1 MLGLHKLHFAKQ
13 LGTLVKPLLPR
24 IQPFNLPN
32 IQACVSCKN
41 CKNDEESEIDDVEPE
56 IDEPE
61 IDGEKK
67 VETRSKPKIIRHF
80 DSGQK
85 IIREIDDGEPEIDEP
100 EVDGEKKVETRPQPK
115 IIRQFDSGQK
125 MICEID
131 DVEPEV
137 DGEKEVEKIRK
148 RSQPNNFRHF
158 DSKQKMILMEAFVE
172 NAWPNLEMKTK
183 LSEKIGIKVKG
194 VASWFERTRFKN
206 GVKRP
211 TKTNV
216 SSTFQLFS
224 FLVLRIVFSNIM
236 LQLNI
241 KNATQI

>member
-1 MLGLHKLHFAKQ
+1 VKHTGSADSNNAGNNDEATENKSDVVGLD
-13 LGTLVKPLLPR
+13 TLVHVANGLYE
-24 IQPFNLPN
+24 
-32 IQACVSCKN
+32 N

-61 IDGEKK
+61 VDGEKK
-67 VETRSKPKIIRHF
+67 VETMFETRSQPNMFRHF
-80 DSGQK
+80 DAGQK
-85 IIREIDDGEPEIDEP
+85 IIREIDDDEP
-100 EVDGEKKVETRPQPK
+100 EVEGKKKVEIFRT
-115 IIRQFDSGQK
+115 
-125 MICEID
+125 
-131 DVEPEV
+131 
-137 DGEKEVEKIRK
+137 
-148 RSQPNNFRHF
+148 RSQPNIFRHF
-158 DSKQKMILMEAFVE
+158 DSNQKLVLMEAFVK

-194 VASWFERTRFKN
+194 VTSWFERTRFKN

-241 KNATQI
+241 KNAT

>member
-61 IDGEKK
+61 VDGEKK
-67 VETRSKPKIIRHF
+67 VETMFETRSQPNMFRHF

-85 IIREIDDGEPEIDEP
+85 IIREIDDDEP
-100 EVDGEKKVETRPQPK
+100 EVEGKKKVEMFRT
-115 IIRQFDSGQK
+115 
-125 MICEID
+125 
-131 DVEPEV
+131 
-137 DGEKEVEKIRK
+137 
-148 RSQPNNFRHF
+148 RSQPNIFRHF
-158 DSKQKMILMEAFVE
+158 DSKQKIILMEAFVE

-194 VASWFERTRFKN
+194 VTSWFERTRFKN

-216 SSTFQLFS
+216 STFQLFS
-224 FLVLRIVFSNIM
+224 FLVLRIDFSNVTTSMFELKIE
-236 LQLNI
+236 
-241 KNATQI
+241 NATQI

>member
-1 MLGLHKLHFAKQ
+1 MSFELPLKNVDAP
-13 LGTLVKPLLPR
+13 TLRALILDNLL
-24 IQPFNLPN
+24 
-32 IQACVSCKN
+32 
-41 CKNDEESEIDDVEPE
+41 DD
-56 IDEPE
+56 DY
-61 IDGEKK
+61 EK
-67 VETRSKPKIIRHF
+67 
-80 DSGQK
+80 
-85 IIREIDDGEPEIDEP
+85 
-100 EVDGEKKVETRPQPK
+100 
-115 IIRQFDSGQK
+115 
-125 MICEID
+125 
-131 DVEPEV
+131 EV

-148 RSQPNNFRHF
+148 RSQPINFRHF

-194 VASWFERTRFKN
+194 VTSWFERTRFKN

-216 SSTFQLFS
+216 STFQLFS

-241 KNATQI
+241 KNAT

>member
-1 MLGLHKLHFAKQ
+1 MLGLQKLHFAEY
-13 LGTLVKPLLPR
+13 LGILEKPLLPQ

-32 IQACVSCKN
+32 IQACVSCRN

-61 IDGEKK
+61 VDGEKK

-80 DSGQK
+80 DTGQK
-85 IIREIDDGEPEIDEP
+85 IIREID
-100 EVDGEKKVETRPQPK
+100 EVE
-115 IIRQFDSGQK
+115 S
-125 MICEID
+125 
-131 DVEPEV
+131 EV
-137 DGEKEVEKIRK
+137 DGEKEVERIRT
-148 RSQPNNFRHF
+148 RSQPNIFRHF
-158 DSKQKMILMEAFVE
+158 DSKQKIILMEAFVE

-194 VASWFERTRFKN
+194 VTSWFERTRFKN

-216 SSTFQLFS
+216 STFQLFS
-224 FLVLRIVFSNIM
+224 FLVLQIIFGNFTTSIFE
-236 LQLNI
+236 LKI
-241 KNATQI
+241 ENAT

>member
-1 MLGLHKLHFAKQ
+1 MLGLQKLHFAKQ
-13 LGTLVKPLLPR
+13 LDILVKPLLPR

-61 IDGEKK
+61 VDGEKK
-67 VETRSKPKIIRHF
+67 VETRSQPKIICHF

-85 IIREIDDGEPEIDEP
+85 IIREIDDVEPEIDEP
-100 EVDGEKKVETRPQPK
+100 EVDGEKKVKTRSHPK
-115 IIRQFDSGQK
+115 IISHFDSGQK
-125 MICEID
+125 VIREID
-131 DVEPEV
+131 EVESEV
-137 DGEKEVEKIRK
+137 DGEKEVERIRT
-148 RSQPNNFRHF
+148 RSQPNIFRHF
-158 DSKQKMILMEAFVE
+158 DSKQKIILMEAFVE

-194 VASWFERTRFKN
+194 VTSWFERTRFKN

-216 SSTFQLFS
+216 STFQLFS
-224 FLVLRIVFSNIM
+224 FLVLQLFLIIL
-236 LQLNI
+236 LQVCLS
-241 KNATQI
+241 

>member
-1 MLGLHKLHFAKQ
+1 MLGLHKLYFAKQ
-13 LGTLVKPLLPR
+13 LGILVKPLLPR

-61 IDGEKK
+61 VDGEKK
-67 VETRSKPKIIRHF
+67 VETRSQPKIIRHF

-85 IIREIDDGEPEIDEP
+85 IIREID
-100 EVDGEKKVETRPQPK
+100 EVG
-115 IIRQFDSGQK
+115 
-125 MICEID
+125 
-131 DVEPEV
+131 PEV

-194 VASWFERTRFKN
+194 VTSWFERTRFKN

-216 SSTFQLFS
+216 STFQLFS
-224 FLVLRIVFSNIM
+224 FLVLRIDFSNVTTSMFELKIE
-236 LQLNI
+236 
-241 KNATQI
+241 NAT